1 MEVKKRM
8 GTDNNIQDIHR
19 LVVCSDL
26 RKNILHS
33 LNEGNKSLGNL
44 REDMNISSTTAIHA
58 LRELEKFDITFQDK
72 NKKYALTNIGKIVVL
87 KLLDFDDAAEVL
99 KKHNR
104 FWLDHDLSGIP
115 QFQMGKIGWL
125 KDSNIVV
132 INPLDIIKTHESYI
146 AFIKTAN
153 WIKGVSSIYSSDY
166 EKIFKKVIEKNITIE
181 LVLTVEVFKKL
192 TNTMGLD
199 NFNNLI
205 HNHPINIFLTDENLK
220 VAFTITD
227 AFFSLGLFTKDNV
240 YDITHDLI
248 STDDFAIRWGDELF
262 EYYRRRAKKY
272 EIKYEN

>member
-1 MEVKKRM
+1 MEVKTM
-8 GTDNNIQDIHR
+8 VNTDNNLQDIHR

-26 RKNILHS
+26 RRNILLS

-44 REDMNISSTTAIHA
+44 RDDLDISSTTAIHA
-58 LRELEKFDITFQDK
+58 LRELEKSNITFQDK
-72 NKKYALTNIGKIVVL
+72 NKNYSITNIGKILAL
-87 KLLDFDDAAEVL
+87 KLLEFRNAADVL
-99 KKHNR
+99 TKHDR

-115 QFQMGKIGWL
+115 QFQMEKIGWL

-153 WIKGVSSIYSSDY
+153 WIKGVSPIYSSDY